1 VKIRFAVAALAGL
14 TALAGVGVATAGS
27 ASASTT
33 TAPAAVRTLP
43 GPVAAPLSAR
53 LSLSQVRGNER
64 SYTLTLTNVSHHP
77 LTVSGY
83 PGLQLLNSWR
93 KPLPTTT
100 VPVMRTFPLPGKVTL
115 FPGQSATARIS
126 LTVYGRHFWY
136 PRGMPFYGAKAAFL
150 QVTLPSVPLPPTP
163 GHAHGWLPAQH
174 FTLLIPGGQ
183 VRVVQNRL
191 YETALTGQGRV
202 VPW

>member
-1 VKIRFAVAALAGL
+1 MKIRFAVAALAGV
-14 TALAGVGVATAGS
+14 TALAGIGVATAGS

-33 TAPAAVRTLP
+33 AAPAAVRTLP
-43 GPVAAPLSAR
+43 GPAAAPLSAR
-53 LSLSQVRGNER
+53 LSLSHVRGNER

-83 PGLQLLNSWR
+83 PGLQLLNSWM

-115 FPGQSATARIS
+115 RPGQSATARIS
-126 LTVYGRHFWY
+126 LTVYGPHRWF
-136 PRGMPFYGAKAAFL
+136 PRGTPFYGAKAAFL
-150 QVTLPSVPLPPTP
+150 QVTLPSMPMPGEP
-163 GHAHGWLPAQH
+163 GHGHHWLPAQH

-191 YETALTGQGRV
+191 FETALTGQGPV
-202 VPW
+202 FPW

>member
-1 VKIRFAVAALAGL
+1 MKVRFAVAALAGL
-14 TALAGVGVATAGS
+14 TALAGMGVATAGS
-27 ASASTT
+27 ANASTT
-33 TAPAAVRTLP
+33 SAPAAVRTMP

-53 LSLSQVRGNER
+53 LSLSHAWGNER

-77 LTVSGY
+77 VTVFGY
-83 PGLQLLNSWR
+83 PGLQLLNVWM

-100 VPVMRTFPLPGKVTL
+100 VPVMRTFPMPGKVML

-150 QVTLPSVPLPPTP
+150 QVRLPSVPLPPMP
-163 GHAHGWLPAQH
+163 GHAHGWLPGQH
-174 FTLLIPGGQ
+174 FTLLIPGGP

-191 YETALTGQGRV
+191 YESALTGQWPV
-202 VPW
+202 FPW